1 MANEGQGEGAH
12 NMAPGMTKDMD
23 KMEIDSL
30 ILLPFFTDLD
40 EDSDK
45 NRTETP
51 PPSYDEA
58 LAISSNNPDN
68 LFVNLPPAEGAVAL
82 PLPSE
87 LDDRPPAASPPPP
100 AITTADIP
108 VAGPSNSRLTG
119 TAGRPFDV

>member
-1 MANEGQGEGAH
+1 
-12 NMAPGMTKDMD
+12 
-23 KMEIDSL
+23 MEIDSL

-68 LFVNLPPAEGAVAL
+68 LFVNLPPSQDGAVAL
-82 PLPSE
+82 PPLQAPPIVAAD
-87 LDDRPPAASPPPP
+87 LDDDRPTQQP

-108 VAGPSNSRLTG
+108 AAPPSSVRLTG
-119 TAGRPFDV
+119 GRPFDV